1 MSERSTAGLARTVA
15 RRLAMT
21 IDGSEADGAVT
32 RWTDAPWASERSV
45 EAGLRRLATAYRLSN
60 FERDVIALTGLAE
73 EHEVLSHAARLL
85 HPHAEPW
92 MSTSAICRVLDLDPE
107 GRRQARR
114 TLQSGTAV
122 TRGLLVADRV
132 GPFPEWS
139 WRLVDGLW
147 DALCGIDTSPSD
159 RSPTPSAR
167 AADAAELASLLDGE
181 PCVIVVTG
189 GASRPV
195 ADVVAAVRSWF
206 ARLERGCTV
215 VHPLRSPEAGPP
227 ASTRTLPDRPTM
239 RHAVAAVIS
248 DSVPVVVGPLDRVP
262 LEEHPGHIVLCVQSA
277 SGLEL
282 DDRPSVIV
290 ELGQRDLAETVTM
303 WESVA
308 PELVTDATTLAGL
321 LRVDRTTATRAMTD
335 ARLVAQSTGT
345 PLDARLVA
353 QHVRRRTDVG
363 LPPAVR
369 LVRPTA
375 AWDSLVTT
383 DENDERMRSIVGRV
397 DQQTTVLNDWGFG
410 RYTNR
415 GVRSLFS
422 GPPGTGKTLATHV
435 LAATLGLDLLVVDL
449 SSLVSKWLGETEKH
463 ISEVFEAAD
472 RRQAVLFF
480 DEAEAIFG
488 QRTDGSDAQGRWA
501 NLETAHLLN
510 RIDAFDGLIVLATN
524 LRGNI
529 DEAFVRRLDVIVD
542 FDEPDATLRA
552 RLWRHHLP
560 AGPHLDRGI
569 DPDQL
574 AELYPVTGGVIRN
587 ASLAAAFAAAVDR
600 EAISQHRLLRAVE
613 QEYRKAGRSF
623 PGLPP
628 LNDDRRALSQPDP
641 MPLLTH

>member
-1 MSERSTAGLARTVA
+1 MARST
-15 RRLAMT
+15 
-21 IDGSEADGAVT
+21 GAT
-32 RWTDAPWASERSV
+32 
-45 EAGLRRLATAYRLSN
+45 L
-60 FERDVIALTGLAE
+60 DV
-73 EHEVLSHAARLL
+73 
-85 HPHAEPW
+85 
-92 MSTSAICRVLDLDPE
+92 
-107 GRRQARR
+107 
-114 TLQSGTAV
+114 
-122 TRGLLVADRV
+122 
-132 GPFPEWS
+132 
-139 WRLVDGLW
+139 
-147 DALCGIDTSPSD
+147 
-159 RSPTPSAR
+159 
-167 AADAAELASLLDGE
+167 
-181 PCVIVVTG
+181 
-189 GASRPV
+189 
-195 ADVVAAVRSWF
+195 
-206 ARLERGCTV
+206 
-215 VHPLRSPEAGPP
+215 
-227 ASTRTLPDRPTM
+227 
-239 RHAVAAVIS
+239 
-248 DSVPVVVGPLDRVP
+248 
-262 LEEHPGHIVLCVQSA
+262 
-277 SGLEL
+277 
-282 DDRPSVIV
+282 
-290 ELGQRDLAETVTM
+290 
-303 WESVA
+303 
-308 PELVTDATTLAGL
+308 
-321 LRVDRTTATRAMTD
+321 
-335 ARLVAQSTGT
+335 RLVAE
-345 PLDARLVA
+345 
-353 QHVRRRTDVG
+353 HVRRRTDVG

-369 LVRPTA
+369 LVRPAA

-383 DENDERMRSIVGRV
+383 EENDERLRSIVGRV
-397 DQQTTVLNDWGFG
+397 DEQTTVLNDWGFG

-552 RLWRHHLP
+552 RLWRLHLP

-587 ASLAAAFAAAVDR
+587 AALAAAFAAAVDR
-600 EAISQHRLLRAVE
+600 EPISQHRLLRAVE

-623 PGLPP
+623 PGLPQLHGDQRP
-628 LNDDRRALSQPDP
+628 LSALDP
-641 MPLLTH
+641 IALLTH